1 VRISIEH
8 SPRFAVINTERFKRY
23 ALLVA
28 YGVHNVAERAIERLE
43 EECDAKAQDK
53 DNTAV

>member
-8 SPRFAVINTERFKRY
+8 SPRFTVVNTERFKRY

-28 YGVHNVAERAIERLE
+28 YGIRNVAENAIERLE
-43 EECDAKAQDK
+43 EDCDAKAK
-53 DNTAV
+53 RSKR